1 MIDFSTL
8 DPNEILESRTLK
20 LYKSSEGL
28 LFGEIVDDVQITFD
42 DAQDNSKLRATLL
55 DPSNP
60 IPYICNIKKLLSM
73 DLKTRRFVSKDIA
86 GLSCVAL
93 VVDSGISKIIG
104 DYAVW
109 INKPTI
115 PTKLF
120 NSIDDAVN
128 WAREY
133 QLMHIDEK

>member
-1 MIDFSTL
+1 MINFSTL
-8 DPNEILESRTLK
+8 DPNEVSESRTLR

-28 LFGEIVDDVQITFD
+28 LFGEIIDDVQITFD
-42 DAQDNSKLRATLL
+42 DAQENSKMRATFL

-60 IPYICNIKKLLSM
+60 IPYVCNIKKLLSM
-73 DLKTRRFVSKDIA
+73 DLETRRFVSKDIA

-120 NSIDDAVN
+120 NSIEAAVS
-128 WAREY
+128 WAKEF
-133 QLMHIDEK
+133 QLMNFEK